1 MMREAEHVM
10 TALIHY
16 SREALKDAQTRTT
29 VILLAAITVTVLLFG
44 ANYTGFLSTFNL
56 VNIVVQ
62 TAVISV
68 VAFGMTALIVTK
80 GIDLSVGSSV
90 AFAGM
95 VGALALDRTGSVPL
109 AFFAVLV
116 AALSVA
122 AINGLLVAF
131 LRINPFMATL
141 GMMALAQGAAISL
154 TSGASIPVADRPL
167 LVLGRESAFG
177 IPYAIIAALAA
188 LLLFAV
194 VMNKTLLG
202 RWMFAVGGN
211 LRAAAASGVPVRLV
225 QFLAYLLVG
234 VTVALGTLIT
244 MGRSGSAQPM
254 AGSGLEFS
262 AITAAVIGG
271 ARLAGGRG
279 SVGATLLGSI
289 FVGVLSSGLSFAG
302 VGQPMIYVYTGLLTI
317 VAVII
322 AQKDVIENIRIN
334 VSYAVNTFRAL
345 KARRG
350 LHVENVTSASEHHS
364 LRIRDIRKSFSG
376 VAALKGI
383 NVKVVS
389 GEVVALMGENGAGKS
404 TLVKVIAGNHPPT
417 KGTLEIDDTP
427 IVFAGPEDARK
438 AGIAVIHQHFTL
450 VPDLT
455 VAQNLFLN
463 QEIRYGRFG
472 PLNRRRMNH
481 KAQQLLDE
489 LGMSFHSKDTVADL
503 TVGQRQMIEIVRA
516 VQDDAWLVIMDEPTS
531 ALSNREREHLYEL
544 IERLRARNTAIIYI
558 SHKMDEIYHLCSRAV
573 VLRDG
578 ALVGDV
584 SLEQTPSHELVSLM
598 VGRSV
603 SAVYSHAAAA
613 VGDVVID
620 VQDVSDGGRLL
631 DATLS
636 VRAGE
641 VLGLVGLMGAGRT
654 ELLRTIAGLSS
665 VSRGR
670 IEVMGADVRGVSLHK
685 LSKRGLAFVPEDR
698 HTEGIFPEM
707 SVGANMSLLWL
718 RHTMRLGWLR
728 RRHEAR
734 KVLELMERMGVRPNN
749 PSVQIQNLSGGNQQK
764 VVLGRWLALE
774 PSVILLDDPTRGV
787 DVGAKAEIHALVAE
801 FKARGAAVIV
811 TSSEIPEVLSVADR
825 IVVMRAGLTV
835 AEYERGVS
843 EEEVMQAAFGYEGEQ
858 LLDQAAENVSGEVQ
872 V

>member
-1 MMREAEHVM
+1 M
-10 TALIHY
+10 TTLRNKAQ
-16 SREALKDAQTRTT
+16 EALKDAQTRTT
-29 VILLAAITVTVLLFG
+29 VILLVAITVTVLLFG
-44 ANYTGFLSTFNL
+44 VNYTGFLSTFNL
-56 VNIVVQ
+56 INIVVQ

-90 AFAGM
+90 AFSGM
-95 VGALALDRTGSVPL
+95 VGALTLNATGSVAL
-109 AFFAVLV
+109 AFLGVLM

-122 AINGLLVAF
+122 AVNGFLVAF

-154 TSGASIPVADRPL
+154 TRGTSIPVAERQL
-167 LVLGRESAFG
+167 LVLGRESVLG
-177 IPYAIIAALAA
+177 VPYAIIAALAA
-188 LLLFAV
+188 LVFFAV
-194 VMNKTLLG
+194 LMNKTLLG
-202 RWMFAVGGN
+202 RWLFTVGGN
-211 LRAAAASGVPVRLV
+211 LQAATASGIPVRLV

-244 MGRSGSAQPM
+244 MGRTGSAQPM
-254 AGSGLEFS
+254 AGYGLEFS

-322 AQKDVIENIRIN
+322 AQKDVIENIRVNI
-334 VSYAVNTFRAL
+334 SYAVNTLRAHQ
-345 KARRG
+345 ARRS
-350 LHVENVTSASEHHS
+350 LEVENVTAAGERYT
-364 LRIRDIRKSFSG
+364 LTIRGVKKSFSG
-376 VAALKGI
+376 VEALKGI
-383 NVKVVS
+383 SFEISS
-389 GEVVALMGENGAGKS
+389 GEVLALMGENGAGKS

-417 KGTLEIDDTP
+417 KGKLEIDRQP
-427 IVFAGPEDARK
+427 VVFAGPEDASK

-450 VPDLT
+450 VPHLT

-463 QEIRYGRFG
+463 QEIRYGKFG
-472 PLNRRRMNH
+472 PLNRRRMDRE
-481 KAQQLLDE
+481 AQQLLNE
-489 LGMSFHSKDTVADL
+489 LGMSFRSTDTVADL

-544 IERLRARNTAIIYI
+544 IERLRERNTAIMYI

-584 SLEQTPSHELVSLM
+584 SLDETPSNELVSMM

-603 SAVYSHAAAA
+603 ENVYSHAETMTGQ
-613 VGDVVID
+613 VMID
-620 VQDVSDGGRLL
+620 VQGVSDGGRLKE
-631 DATLS
+631 ANLS

-641 VLGLVGLMGAGRT
+641 VVGLVGLMGSGRT
-654 ELLRTIAGLSS
+654 ELLRTIAGLSNATK
-665 VSRGR
+665 GT
-670 IEVMGADVRGVSLHK
+670 ITVMDQEVRGSSLHK

-707 SVGANMSLLWL
+707 TVGSNMSLLWL
-718 RHTMRLGWLR
+718 RHHMRIGWLKR
-728 RRHEAR
+728 RQEAR
-734 KVLELMERMGVRPNN
+734 TVKELMERMGVRPNN
-749 PSVQIQNLSGGNQQK
+749 PSIQIQNLSGGNQQK
-764 VVLGRWLALE
+764 VVLGKWLALE

-801 FKARGAAVIV
+801 FKAKGAAVIV
-811 TSSEIPEVLSVADR
+811 TSSEIPEVISVADR
-825 IVVMRAGLTV
+825 IVVMRTGLTV
-835 AEYERGVS
+835 SEHQRGVT
-843 EEEVMQAAFGYEGEQ
+843 EEDVMQEAFGYEGEK
-858 LLDQAAENVSGEVQ
+858 LLDQAVEEAAEEVQ
-872 V
+872 A